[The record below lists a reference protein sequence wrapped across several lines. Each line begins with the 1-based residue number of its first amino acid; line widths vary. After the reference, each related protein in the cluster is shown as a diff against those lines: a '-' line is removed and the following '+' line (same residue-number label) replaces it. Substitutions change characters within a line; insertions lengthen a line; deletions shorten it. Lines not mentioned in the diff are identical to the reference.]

1 MMVTHNVASRWN
13 TSKLKEKVI
22 DNSMVPFVLKSEVHI
37 DDFFPIPV
45 GSVQLDH
52 ALIKKIKDFIEKN
65 EMTFTKNVSGNGIST
80 DFYILNRKELS
91 DVKKALTDS
100 VNEYFKKVINNG
112 IDTKLHISN
121 SWLTASQNG
130 ESHHVHTH
138 PNSII
143 SCVLYLNVD
152 EEEDSILFSNPNSG
166 NMFGNMRF
174 SPYGSKWMQ
183 RAWKVQPNNNTLIM
197 FPSTLEHE
205 VPTRA
210 ETCKGERMS
219 MSFNTWIKDATIGSI
234 IDNADQLHL

>member
-1 MMVTHNVASRWN
+1 MVTPNAVLRWT
-13 TSKLKEKVI
+13 TSKLKVKNA
-22 DNSMVPFVLKSEVHI
+22 DTSMVPFVLKSEVHI

-65 EMTFTKNVSGNGIST
+65 EMTFTKNVSGNGVST
-80 DFYILNRKELS
+80 DFYILNHKELS
-91 DVKKALTDS
+91 EVKNVLTET
-100 VNEYFKKVINNG
+100 VNEYFKKIINNG

-121 SWLTASQNG
+121 SWLTTSQNG

-152 EEEDSILFSNPNSG
+152 EEEDSIHFLNPHSG
-166 NMFGNMRF
+166 DMFGNMRF
-174 SPYGSKWMQ
+174 SPYGTMWLK
-183 RAWKVQPNNNTLIM
+183 RAWKVKPTNNTLIM
-197 FPSTLEHE
+197 FPSTLAHE
-205 VPTRA
+205 VPTRT
-210 ETCKGERMS
+210 EKSKGERMS
-219 MSFNTWIKDATIGSI
+219 MSFNTWIKNATIGSI